1 MKTSIKKYFE
11 EEYVDLLLKREESK
25 RRYVLL
31 HILVRLCMII
41 VDIMGKNNLV
51 VNVYMLSVQRRY

>member
-25 RRYVLL
+25 RRYVLITYFNTFMYD
-31 HILVRLCMII
+31 H
-41 VDIMGKNNLV
+41 
-51 VNVYMLSVQRRY
+51 S

>member
-25 RRYVLL
+25 RRYVL
-31 HILVRLCMII
+31 II
-41 VDIMGKNNLV
+41 YFNTFMYDH
-51 VNVYMLSVQRRY
+51 S